1 MVERRSPKPN
11 VVSSNLTA
19 PANKK
24 NRPKGRFFYWYLGE
38 VDENSRES
46 EFDAK
51 RKAGGCTPVSETN
64 EREGTS
70 IAERNVA
77 DNLTAPANKKNR
89 PKWRFFYWH
98 LGEVDENSRESEFDA
113 KRKAGGCMPVSE
125 TNEREGTSIAERNVA
140 DNLIAPA
147 SQDEDAEM
155 RLFL

>member
-38 VDENSRES
+38 VDENSR
-46 EFDAK
+46 
-51 RKAGGCTPVSETN
+51 G
-64 EREGTS
+64 
-70 IAERNVA
+70 
-77 DNLTAPANKKNR
+77 
-89 PKWRFFYWH
+89 
-98 LGEVDENSRESEFDA
+98 SEFDA

-140 DNLIAPA
+140 DNLTAPA
-147 SQDEDAEM
+147 TQDEDALM
-155 RLFL
+155 RFFYKILSNGFLERFI